1 MPKMTFKN
9 AFFRIFW
16 KIPAKTSPETLYL
29 CGFPEASVEM
39 RVAPFRALPQETV
52 RTWATSIFVEMR
64 VAPFRALPQY
74 ISDIYSKPDFGRNAG
89 RPFQGIATRHGSCSC
104 RSECDWKKC
113 TSPHSGHIKTV
124 HPWRSRA
131 RLFIPFP
138 YNRSIPSPH
147 VQNMKS
153 PSARI
158 KSSTET
164 PTNTDE
170 HQHTSTYP
178 DRTLLL

>member
-1 MPKMTFKN
+1 MNYNLTHSCRN
-9 AFFRIFW
+9 AGRPFQGID
-16 KIPAKTSPETLYL
+16 TSPCRCSHLL
-29 CGFPEASVEM
+29 
-39 RVAPFRALPQETV
+39 
-52 RTWATSIFVEMR
+52 
-64 VAPFRALPQY
+64 
-74 ISDIYSKPDFGRNAG
+74 ISYRRNAG

>member
-1 MPKMTFKN
+1 
-9 AFFRIFW
+9 
-16 KIPAKTSPETLYL
+16 
-29 CGFPEASVEM
+29 M
-39 RVAPFRALPQETV
+39 RVSRGKCRNAGRPFQGI
-52 RTWATSIFVEMR
+52 ATICSIVFMMSR
-64 VAPFRALPQY
+64 
-74 ISDIYSKPDFGRNAG
+74 ICRNAG

-104 RSECDWKKC
+104 RSEYDWKKC

-138 YNRSIPSPH
+138 YNRSIPSSH

>member
-16 KIPAKTSPETLYL
+16 KIPAKTSPETLDL

-39 RVAPFRALPQETV
+39 WVAPFRALPPLFTHCH
-52 RTWATSIFVEMR
+52 
-64 VAPFRALPQY
+64 PKLPP
-74 ISDIYSKPDFGRNAG
+74 SRNVG

-104 RSECDWKKC
+104 RSEYDWKKC

-138 YNRSIPSPH
+138 YNRPIPSPH